1 MTKRTTVLVADDH
14 PIYREGIARAI
25 RERPE
30 LELVGEAADGREAA
44 NAIGASEPDV
54 ALLDLQLPEMS
65 GIEVTETIKARGL
78 ATQVVIL
85 SAFAE
90 SELVYKAIAAG
101 ARGYLRKD
109 ATRAEICEAITAVAR
124 GDGVVPAAMQGDLLS
139 EIQRKRERDRP
150 VLTAREQEV
159 LTLTAEGARRTRDCG
174 ASLSELDHGEDT
186 LAERLQEARGLRS
199 RGGGGGGNAARPAEL
214 TVTHPRREARSARV
228 SPRQV
233 CFRG

>member
-30 LELVGEAADGREAA
+30 LELVGEAGDGREAA
-44 NAIGASEPDV
+44 DAIGASEPDV
-54 ALLDLQLPEMS
+54 ALLDLQLPELS
-65 GIEVTETIKARGL
+65 GIEVTETIKTRGL
-78 ATQVVIL
+78 ATRVVIL
-85 SAFAE
+85 SAFSE

-109 ATRAEICEAITAVAR
+109 ASRAEVCDAIIVVAR

-139 EIQRKRERDRP
+139 EIQRNREIDRP

-159 LTLTAEGARRTRDCG
+159 LALTAEGLGAREIG
-174 ASLSELDHGEDT
+174 
-186 LAERLQEARGLRS
+186 ERLYLSSTTVKTHLQSVYKKLEVSDRAAAVAEGMRSGLLS
-199 RGGGGGGNAARPAEL
+199 
-214 TVTHPRREARSARV
+214 
-228 SPRQV
+228 
-233 CFRG
+233 